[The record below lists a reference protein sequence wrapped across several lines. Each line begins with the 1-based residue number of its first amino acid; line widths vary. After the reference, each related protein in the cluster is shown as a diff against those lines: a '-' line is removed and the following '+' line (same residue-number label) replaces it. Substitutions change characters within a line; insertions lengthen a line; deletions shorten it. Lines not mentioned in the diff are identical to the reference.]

1 MTTGCYSKF
10 FSEDVLPSCNNAR
23 GLSWYDDMNKW
34 LDSRT
39 AVPLSTKCPVD
50 IKKHVVKKKMQNF
63 GCQPLGGVF
72 FMVFMLGESLRS
84 DRKWEVGRGGLE
96 DLHAS
101 HTCAEVM
108 PSERGTLQPINGVLC
123 GVCRIHVRVRM

>member
-1 MTTGCYSKF
+1 MKYSPTIPELNRAVTFQQVPDKEFCRIMTTGCYSKF

-23 GLSWYDDMNKW
+23 GLSWYDDMNKG

-63 GCQPLGGVF
+63 GRQPSGGVF
-72 FMVFMLGESLRS
+72 L
-84 DRKWEVGRGGLE
+84 
-96 DLHAS
+96 
-101 HTCAEVM
+101 
-108 PSERGTLQPINGVLC
+108 
-123 GVCRIHVRVRM
+123 